1 MEILDKLKSM
11 VGVGAPTLGLAEPP
25 GPLRGG
31 QLLHGGITLQ
41 GGDYD
46 APVKDVQ
53 VWLDEQRLAW
63 PTPGQPERQ
72 FWRHVAEV
80 TIRLDGRVLAKGER
94 LELSFELVIPVDL
107 AASGGSVG
115 YVLVAETEVPG
126 WNPRA
131 ELAVTVAAGSPPI
144 EAG

>member
-11 VGVGAPTLGLAEPP
+11 VGVGTPTLTLAELP

-31 QLLHGGITLQ
+31 QLLRGSLTLA

-46 APVKDVQ
+46 VPVKDVL

-63 PTPGQPERQ
+63 PTPGRPERQ
-72 FWRHVAEV
+72 FWRHVAEA
-80 TIRLDGRVLAKGER
+80 TIGLDGRVLHADER

-107 AASGGSVG
+107 AASEGAVG

-126 WNPRA
+126 LNPRA
-131 ELAVTVAAGSPPI
+131 ELAVTVAPGSSPV

>member
-1 MEILDKLKSM
+1 MEILDKLKRM
-11 VGVGAPTLGLAEPP
+11 VGVGAPTLTLTELA
-25 GPLRGG
+25 GPVRGG
-31 QLLHGGITLQ
+31 QLLRGGVTLV

-63 PTPGQPERQ
+63 PTPGRPERQ
-72 FWRHVAEV
+72 FWRHVAEA
-80 TIRLDGRVLAKGER
+80 TIRLDGRVLRSSER

-107 AASGGSVG
+107 AASEGAIG

-126 WNPRA
+126 LNPRA
-131 ELAVTVAAGSPPI
+131 ELEVTVAAGPA
-144 EAG
+144 EAE